1 MQLQIQ
7 KKAGN
12 AKKCQHA
19 REHANDN
26 IAKYLTVWYD
36 VINLGLCG
44 WWLPKQVQK
53 YQLRIYNNI

>member
-1 MQLQIQ
+1 MQLQIE
-7 KKAGN
+7 KSWKC
-12 AKKCQHA
+12 KMCKCQ
-19 REHANDN
+19 HANDN

>member
-1 MQLQIQ
+1 MQLQVQ

-12 AKKCQHA
+12 AKCQ
-19 REHANDN
+19 HANDN